1 MKALDIV
8 IFGGTGDLCL
18 RKLMPALYFLHGQ
31 GKMPP
36 DSRIVALSRGRMD
49 RDEFRALVLEKLRA
63 FIGAEYEQGRAEAFS
78 RLLDYRDLDITDDK
92 SWEKLSHFLTE
103 TGQISAHMRE
113 VIYYMAVP
121 PALFG
126 TVCEQLGRQGLN
138 QENSRLVVEK
148 PLGEDEQSAEAVN
161 VALSAGFREDQ
172 IYRIDHYLGK
182 EAIQNILAF
191 RFEDGTLEG
200 IWNRDHIENIQITVA
215 EMVGVEGRANF
226 LDRVGIL
233 RDMIQNHLMQIL
245 CFLAMDKPESL
256 TADNIRDRKVR
267 VVAALRPVTAENID
281 HHVVR
286 AQYGSGLING
296 QPVPAY
302 VEEAPGAGETFV
314 ALKAL
319 LDNDRWRDV
328 PFYLRTGKR
337 LSGRFAQVVIQF
349 RETGSNAR
357 PDKATPDRVII
368 NIQPEMSLYF
378 DDRRMETAFD
388 ANGRR
393 IPDAYEKLL
402 GDVIAGNQAYFVRH
416 DEIIASWR
424 WIDGIRRAW
433 ADSNID
439 MHNYTAGSMGPQAG
453 DDLLARAGHQW
464 FES

>member
-31 GKMPP
+31 GKMAPG
-36 DSRIVALSRGRMD
+36 SRIIALSRGRMD
-49 RDEFRALVLEKLRA
+49 RDEFRALVLEKLQT
-63 FIGAEYEQGRAEAFS
+63 FLGAEYEQGRAEAFS
-78 RLLDYRDLDITDDK
+78 GLLDYRDLDIADDK
-92 SWEKLSHFLTE
+92 SWDKLSRYLTE
-103 TGQISAHMRE
+103 NGLTTGDMRE

-161 VALSAGFREDQ
+161 TALSASFREDQ

-182 EAIQNILAF
+182 EAIQNILTF
-191 RFEDGTLEG
+191 RFEDGAMEG
-200 IWNRDHIENIQITVA
+200 IWNRDHIDNIQITVA

-256 TADNIRDRKVR
+256 RADDIRDRKVR
-267 VVAALRPVTAENID
+267 VVEALSPVTSWNID

-302 VEEAPGAGETFV
+302 VEEIKDKEAPGVGETFV

-319 LDNDRWRDV
+319 LDNDRWRGV

-349 RETGSNAR
+349 KEAGNNAR
-357 PDKATPDRVII
+357 PDRVII
-368 NIQPEMSLYF
+368 NIQPEMTLYF
-378 DDRRMETAFD
+378 DDRRMETVSN
-388 ANGRR
+388 ANGCR

-402 GDVIAGNQAYFVRH
+402 GDVILGNQAYFVRH

-424 WIDGIRRAW
+424 WIGGIRRAW
-433 ADSNID
+433 VDRNID
-439 MHNYTAGSMGPQAG
+439 MHNYTAGSMGPQAS
-453 DDLLARAGHQW
+453 DDLLARSGHQW
-464 FES
+464 FEG